1 MRSAALV
8 VLKSTAV
15 AVLFAG
21 CAAPPSG
28 APMATATGPMGDA
41 GTVNARKSTAFGS
54 APGGIG
60 MRVRAGSTSLGGANA
75 AKSRVRILLRAAADD
90 VQRPE
95 PPTAPAATESAR

>member
-28 APMATATGPMGDA
+28 APMATATGPMSFFI
-41 GTVNARKSTAFGS
+41 TSVGS
-54 APGGIG
+54 GKGAD
-60 MRVRAGSTSLGGANA
+60 LGGLAGADGTRCA
-75 AKSRVRILLRAAADD
+75 AGLAGRAP
-90 VQRPE
+90 V
-95 PPTAPAATESAR
+95 PAGN